1 VIMSAII
8 ASDTCVCWC
17 NDIQCQLGY
26 MPVTR
31 CPKLLAGIIIPPIPE
46 KNPMQKIQTSP
57 RFLRER
63 RSALE
68 KFINR
73 VVSFVGRPL

>member
-1 VIMSAII
+1 MLCQRHPLLQPLRILWWRPTI
-8 ASDTCVCWC
+8 A
-17 NDIQCQLGY
+17 L
-26 MPVTR
+26 R
-31 CPKLLAGIIIPPIPE
+31 KLLAGIIIPPIPE

-63 RSALE
+63 RTALE

-73 VVSFVGRPL
+73 VVSPSWPYPAKR